1 MKKVL
6 VLGAGMVTKPMID
19 YYLDTC
25 GYEVVLASR
34 TVAKCERMIAG
45 RSGGRALALLADD
58 TVFLEGLIREAD
70 LVVCLIPRNYH
81 IPVAELCI
89 KHRKNMI
96 TTDFE
101 TPEMRALNERVRA
114 ADLIIL
120 NEIGEDPGLD
130 HMGAMEAIDAVKA
143 EGGRV
148 TSLASYGSGIPSRE
162 ANTNPFGYKFSW
174 SPHGLIMSAKMP
186 AAYLHEGKSVE
197 VPQIFDHHSLV
208 DVEGLGTFEA
218 YPNRDCRGYVE
229 KFGLDHDVSIYR
241 GLFRYPGYCN
251 TMINL
256 KKLGL
261 LETGEL
267 ESFAGKTNAGLVAEL
282 IGADTAINLKQQVAD
297 HLGLKLND
305 DVMERLDWLEIGR
318 AHV

>member
-6 VLGAGMVTKPMID
+6 VLGAGLVTKPMID

-25 GYEVVLASR
+25 GYEVLLASR
-34 TVAKCERMIAG
+34 TVSKCERMIAG
-45 RSGGRALALLADD
+45 RSGGRALTLLADEAE
-58 TVFLEGLIREAD
+58 FLEGLIREAD

-81 IPVAELCI
+81 ILVAELCI

-101 TPEMRALNERVRA
+101 TPEMRALNERVGA

-162 ANTNPFGYKFSW
+162 ANTHPCGYKFSW
-174 SPHGLIMSAKMP
+174 SPHCPFL
-186 AAYLHEGKSVE
+186 
-197 VPQIFDHHSLV
+197 
-208 DVEGLGTFEA
+208 
-218 YPNRDCRGYVE
+218 
-229 KFGLDHDVSIYR
+229 
-241 GLFRYPGYCN
+241 
-251 TMINL
+251 
-256 KKLGL
+256 
-261 LETGEL
+261 
-267 ESFAGKTNAGLVAEL
+267 
-282 IGADTAINLKQQVAD
+282 
-297 HLGLKLND
+297 
-305 DVMERLDWLEIGR
+305 
-318 AHV
+318 